1 MSDIN
6 SAGMQGC
13 IVVVQSGNLSPH
25 NQISRRE
32 LIFNHLFFVEQSHGL
47 SITFELE
54 SVDKLI
60 SQNGMGAKLNDH
72 GMTFGSQLHRVVF
85 LSTWTNIPNDPKIKG

>member
-6 SAGMQGC
+6 SAGSREILLGLSQEVGNS
-13 IVVVQSGNLSPH
+13 VAVNVQTRVDS
-25 NQISRRE
+25 
-32 LIFNHLFFVEQSHGL
+32 FDHLFFAEQPHGL

-60 SQNGMGAKLNDH
+60 SQNGMGAKLNNH
-72 GMTFGSQLHRVVF
+72 GMTL
-85 LSTWTNIPNDPKIKG
+85 